1 MNDLFSRHHH
11 LCRQIADSASRTALF
26 SLPASSYH
34 IVPHFQDMSKEILD
48 KVHTLLPGFE
58 ISLVSQGA
66 EALVFV
72 TAKHPYLPSNM
83 TPAKLE
89 TTKHYIIKYRPK
101 KPYRHEQLDLQITKS
116 RTASEAKLL
125 HKLETL
131 GVRGPKLLGLDAPNG
146 IIWMEFLGFRLEN
159 NNFSSLKN
167 WLWWIEGKG
176 QAEAIGSQAKDVLRE
191 VGVAIAKLHMND
203 IVHGDLTSS
212 NIVLTRKD
220 NDALQ
225 LALIDFGLSSYSALV
240 EDKAV
245 DLYVIERALISTHP
259 LYSQLY
265 NEWLLE
271 GYHSVYS
278 DAKKTSQWVDVE
290 RRLALVRMRGRKR
303 SMLG

>member
-1 MNDLFSRHHH
+1 
-11 LCRQIADSASRTALF
+11 
-26 SLPASSYH
+26 
-34 IVPHFQDMSKEILD
+34 MSKDIID
-48 KVHTLLPGFE
+48 KVHSLLPGFE

-72 TAKHPYLPSNM
+72 TPKHPYLPSNIQ
-83 TPAKLE
+83 PASLE
-89 TTKHYIIKYRPK
+89 TTKQYIVKYRPR

-131 GVRGPKLLGLDAPNG
+131 GVRGPKLLALDAPNG

-167 WLWWIEGKG
+167 WLWWIEEKG
-176 QAEAIGSQAKDVLRE
+176 EAHAIGSQAKDVMRE
-191 VGVAIAKLHMND
+191 VGCAIAKLHLND

-212 NIVLTRKD
+212 NIVLTKEQD
-220 NDALQ
+220 GSLQ

-245 DLYVIERALISTHP
+245 DLYVLERALISTHP
-259 LYSQLY
+259 LYSELY
-265 NEWLLE
+265 NRWLLE
-271 GYHSVYS
+271 GYHSAYS
-278 DAKKTSQWVDVE
+278 SAKKTPQWVEVE